1 MLCKPPSVLV
11 LVSGG
16 GQVADERHDA
26 SDGHRADT
34 DPSEPVRQGWMEA
47 SAGDS
52 QQSHTRRC
60 QKRTFHSLLP
70 SCCELVSV

>member
-26 SDGHRADT
+26 SDGHRADS

-52 QQSHTRRC
+52 HSSHPC
-60 QKRTFHSLLP
+60 CYKERTLHIVLP
-70 SCCELVSV
+70 CCSGLVSI